1 VEAFRAFVTGPYQ
14 TAKIDF
20 ENKSWHT
27 DAGIK
32 DVPGWYFVTTN
43 APVSVLAA
51 QTLWDT
57 TYIQKQNKKKASVKN
72 YNLAVRAG
80 RHTDDLA
87 RFWNTTIVYSG
98 MASSLRNRAR
108 EHTFG
113 DPGTGGLA
121 LYRYPALAD
130 YNWTFS
136 FLRLD
141 AHFEH
146 CDDTATILKLGEQMW
161 RSANGWPLL
170 CAE

>member
-1 VEAFRAFVTGPYQ
+1 MWMDEAGFLLSQYLLFSLRWGLRVEAFRAFVTGPYQ

-20 ENKSWHT
+20 ENKRWHT
-27 DAGIK
+27 DADIK

-43 APVSVLAA
+43 ALVSVLAT

-57 TYIQKQNKKKASVKN
+57 TYIQKRSKKKASVKN
-72 YNLAVRAG
+72 YNLAER
-80 RHTDDLA
+80 
-87 RFWNTTIVYSG
+87 
-98 MASSLRNRAR
+98 
-108 EHTFG
+108 
-113 DPGTGGLA
+113 
-121 LYRYPALAD
+121 AD

-146 CDDTATILKLGEQMW
+146 CDDTDTILKLGEQMW
-161 RSANGWPLL
+161 RLANGCPLL

>member
-1 VEAFRAFVTGPYQ
+1 MEAFRAFVTGPYQ

-57 TYIQKQNKKKASVKN
+57 TYIQKRNKKKASVKN
-72 YNLAVRAG
+72 YNLAERAG

-113 DPGTGGLA
+113 DPGTAGLA
-121 LYRYPALAD
+121 LCRYPALAD

-146 CDDTATILKLGEQMW
+146 RDDTDTILKLGEQMW

>member
-20 ENKSWHT
+20 ENRSWHS

-43 APVSVLAA
+43 APVEVLAA
-51 QTLWDT
+51 QQLWDT
-57 TYIQKQNKKKASVKN
+57 TYIKKRSNKVAPVKN
-72 YNLAVRAG
+72 YDLSQRAG
-80 RHTDDLA
+80 RYTENLA

-98 MASSLRNRAR
+98 MASSLRDRAR

-113 DPGTGGLA
+113 DPGNAGLA
-121 LYRYPALAD
+121 IYRYPELAD
-130 YNWTFS
+130 YDWTFS

-141 AHFEH
+141 AHFEQ
-146 CDDTATILKLGEQMW
+146 CDNTDTILKLGEQIW

>member
-1 VEAFRAFVTGPYQ
+1 MEAFRAFVSGPYQ

-43 APVSVLAA
+43 APVEVLAA

-57 TYIQKQNKKKASVKN
+57 TYIKKKSKEEAPVKN
-72 YNLAVRAG
+72 YDLSQRVG
-80 RHTDDLA
+80 RYTDSLA
-87 RFWNTTIVYSG
+87 RFWNTEIVYSG
-98 MASSLRNRAR
+98 MASSLRDRAR

-121 LYRYPALAD
+121 LYRYPALANYD
-130 YNWTFS
+130 WTFS

-141 AHFEH
+141 AHFEQ
-146 CDDTATILKLGEQMW
+146 CDNTDTILKLGEQMW